1 MFLTM
6 GEKVVITHCTYCS
19 SELSS
24 YLQLKRTCKMACPF
38 TAPISGSYS
47 MVRCSRLTQS
57 SQLHLGTALE
67 EDKECMWRWVPT
79 CSLKPGE
86 ERETGAEAHLGG
98 WRGCVGT
105 WVEEEAVLGLTWV
118 EEGAGVGPPLGWCW
132 AWFQCLA
139 EAASPVP
146 WHQACMLRLP
156 RSEMAAPWSER
167 H

>member
-24 YLQLKRTCKMACPF
+24 YLQLKRTHKMACPF

-47 MVRCSRLTQS
+47 VFRCSRLTQS

-67 EDKECMWRWVPT
+67 EDKECMWRWMPT

-86 ERETGAEAHLGG
+86 ERERLVL
-98 WRGCVGT
+98 RLT
-105 WVEEEAVLGLTWV
+105 WVAGEAVLGLGMEEEAVLGLTWV

-146 WHQACMLRLP
+146 WHQACMLHLP
-156 RSEMAAPWSER
+156 RSEMAAP
-167 H
+167 

>member
-1 MFLTM
+1 
-6 GEKVVITHCTYCS
+6 
-19 SELSS
+19 
-24 YLQLKRTCKMACPF
+24 
-38 TAPISGSYS
+38 

-105 WVEEEAVLGLTWV
+105 WDGEEAGVGTWVEEEAVLGLTWV
-118 EEGAGVGPPLGWCW
+118 EEGAGVGPPGKTD
-132 AWFQCLA
+132 
-139 EAASPVP
+139 
-146 WHQACMLRLP
+146 
-156 RSEMAAPWSER
+156 
-167 H
+167 